1 MAETWLSTSYLV
13 NHIKSRL
20 GASVRGLELDNDAIA
35 LVLKEETLRTL
46 SLYFPKF
53 IGYIVDIEKDQV
65 GRDQGLYY
73 IDTPTALLGVELIL
87 SMNGLGNYTY
97 YDRTYSICPFEYIL
111 TYLQKEILDYTRVPT
126 TCSFEPPNK
135 VRVSPNPATMMGK
148 KVVLKLK
155 VAHSDF
161 QEFHP
166 GLLETIKKLALC
178 DVKLDIL
185 GMRRIFNNINT
196 SMSDIELSLGT
207 YEEAETK
214 RDDLLEKIRASMHLS
229 ANRRKIFVDNA

>member
-1 MAETWLSTSYLV
+1 MARCSSPGLLPRKYWRTKHPLDIRTGRIAASL
-13 NHIKSRL
+13 RL
-20 GASVRGLELDNDAIA
+20 WSVPD
-35 LVLKEETLRTL
+35 
-46 SLYFPKF
+46 S
-53 IGYIVDIEKDQV
+53 
-65 GRDQGLYY
+65 
-73 IDTPTALLGVELIL
+73 
-87 SMNGLGNYTY
+87 
-97 YDRTYSICPFEYIL
+97 FEYIL